1 MTDDTTTDPN
11 PNDEYT
17 QSNDTRWTG
26 TGTVLALVLVTSV
39 PVIVGLA
46 AAGVLSLA
54 AVPQATF
61 LLYATLALMAGVW
74 TFGDET
80 LKAVRR
86 ARGKDVPEA
95 TNNN

>member
-1 MTDDTTTDPN
+1 MATDTRTDSDPD
-11 PNDEYT
+11 DEYT
-17 QSNDTRWTG
+17 TSNDTRWAG

-61 LLYATLALMAGVW
+61 VLYATLALMAGVW

-86 ARGKDVPEA
+86 ARGKDVPE
-95 TNNN
+95 TTQQK